1 MIAKTEQSETGK
13 TYIQQANIR
22 TRPIKTIKEFFTG
35 KSISD
40 EDLAAVKA
48 YNAEFENLRQAAIN
62 AGQDVSNFKMTQEQT
77 NAVMANASDNAKNIV
92 AGVDGAAVS
101 IKGLEASSKA
111 ATVAMKALSLAG
123 NMLLV
128 GLVTTAISK
137 VITDYDNYKHRVE
150 NAQKSLDEF
159 NESLKSQKQELS
171 SQEDWINKNGSNYDS
186 LSSGVNKYGK
196 NISLTAEQFLIF

>member
-13 TYIQQANIR
+13 TYIKQTDIL
-22 TRPIKTIKEFFTG
+22 THPIKAVKGFFTG
-35 KSISD
+35 KSISN

-48 YNAEFENLRQAAIN
+48 YNTEFNNLRQAAIN
-62 AGQDVSNFKMTQEQT
+62 AGKDVSNFKMTQEQT
-77 NAVMANASDNAKNIV
+77 NAVMVNASDNAKNIV
-92 AGVDGAAVS
+92 AGADGAAVS
-101 IKGLEASSKA
+101 IKGLEVSSKA
-111 ATVAMKALSLAG
+111 ATVAMRALSLAG

-137 VITDYDNYKHRVE
+137 AITAYDNYKHRVE

-196 NISLTAEQFLIF
+196 NISLTAEQFSIF

>member
-13 TYIQQANIR
+13 TYIKQTDIL
-22 TRPIKTIKEFFTG
+22 THPIKAVKGFFTG

-40 EDLAAVKA
+40 EDLSAIKA
-48 YNAEFENLRQAAIN
+48 YNTEFNNLRQAAID

-92 AGVDGAAVS
+92 AGADGAAVS

-111 ATVAMKALSLAG
+111 ATIAMRALSIAG

-137 VITDYDNYKHRVE
+137 AITAYDNYKHRVE

-171 SQEDWINKNGSNYDS
+171 SQEEWINKNGSNYDS
-186 LSSGVNKYGK
+186 LSNGVNKYGK
-196 NISLTAEQFLIF
+196 NISLTAEQFSIF

>member
-1 MIAKTEQSETGK
+1 
-13 TYIQQANIR
+13 
-22 TRPIKTIKEFFTG
+22 
-35 KSISD
+35 
-40 EDLAAVKA
+40 
-48 YNAEFENLRQAAIN
+48 
-62 AGQDVSNFKMTQEQT
+62 MTQEQT

-92 AGVDGAAVS
+92 AEADGAAVS
-101 IKGLEASSKA
+101 INGLEESSKA
-111 ATVAMKALSLAG
+111 ATIAMRALSIAG

-137 VITDYDNYKHRVE
+137 AITAYDNYKHRVE

-186 LSSGVNKYGK
+186 LFNGVNKYGK

>member
-13 TYIQQANIR
+13 TYIKQTDIL
-22 TRPIKTIKEFFTG
+22 THPIKAVKGFFTG
-35 KSISD
+35 KSISS

-48 YNAEFENLRQAAIN
+48 YNAEFNNLRQSAIN
-62 AGQDVSNFKMTQEQT
+62 AGKDVSNFKMTQEQT

-92 AGVDGAAVS
+92 AGADGAAVS
-101 IKGLEASSKA
+101 IKGLEVSSKA
-111 ATVAMKALSLAG
+111 ATVAMRTLSLAG

-137 VITDYDNYKHRVE
+137 AITAYDNYKHRVE

-196 NISLTAEQFLIF
+196 NISLTAEQFSIF

>member
-13 TYIQQANIR
+13 TYIKQTDIL
-22 TRPIKTIKEFFTG
+22 THPIKAVKGFFTG
-35 KSISD
+35 KSISN
-40 EDLAAVKA
+40 EDLVAVKA
-48 YNAEFENLRQAAIN
+48 YNAEFNNLRQAAID
-62 AGQDVSNFKMTQEQT
+62 AGKDVSNFKMTQEQT

-92 AGVDGAAVS
+92 AGADGAAVS
-101 IKGLEASSKA
+101 INGLEKSSKA
-111 ATVAMKALSLAG
+111 ATIAMRALSIAG

-137 VITDYDNYKHRVE
+137 AITAYDNYKHRVE
-150 NAQKSLDEF
+150 NAHKSLDEF

-186 LSSGVNKYGK
+186 LFNGVNKYGK
-196 NISLTAEQFLIF
+196 NISLTAE